1 MRKLIEYH
9 TSHCYSKLSCGFVN
23 ELGRFE
29 AEIEAHP
36 YQRQPSSGLQK
47 IRRLMGREED
57 KAKED
62 MAYMVAEMIIKDV
75 TQVTLGPKGKAMPLP
90 PLPPS

>member
-1 MRKLIEYH
+1 M
-9 TSHCYSKLSCGFVN
+9 SCGFVN

-57 KAKED
+57 KVKED
-62 MAYMVAEMIIKDV
+62 MAYQVAEMIIKDV
-75 TQVTLGPKGKAMPLP
+75 TQVTLGPKGRAMPSP
-90 PLPPS
+90 PPPPS

>member
-1 MRKLIEYH
+1 M
-9 TSHCYSKLSCGFVN
+9 SCGFVN

-36 YQRQPSSGLQK
+36 YQQPTSGLQK

-57 KAKED
+57 KVKEE
-62 MAYMVAEMIIKDV
+62 MAYRVAEMIIKDV
-75 TQVTLGPKGKAMPLP
+75 TQVTLGPKGRVMPP
-90 PLPPS
+90 PPPPPS